1 MQKDSIKARCERCGL
16 VADIPTLK
24 SLNVRENPEL
34 KDEVCSGRLFV
45 WNCPDCG
52 TPNLARW
59 PFLYHDPEHRLMI
72 WLSDGKPETERQMAA
87 AIEAEEEEGMEGY
100 TTRIVDTPGDL
111 IEKISIFD
119 AGLDDVTVELC
130 KFVTCQEL
138 GKDVALRFYR
148 MEGADNEII
157 FAYPEKGQMQMAGI
171 GFNVYE
177 DSTGIVRRNQPLL
190 DSTRGLV
197 RIDRD
202 WLSRFLA

>member
-1 MQKDSIKARCERCGL
+1 MASSYTVKARCAKCGK
-16 VADIPTLK
+16 VSEIQAQR
-24 SLNVRENPEL
+24 SVNVQENPEL
-34 KDEVCSGRLFV
+34 KEDVCSGRIFV
-45 WNCPDCG
+45 WNCADCG
-52 TPNLARW
+52 TPNLAKW

-87 AIEAEEEEGMEGY
+87 AIEAEEGMEGY

-119 AGLDDVTVELC
+119 AGLDDVAVELC

-138 GKDVALRFYR
+138 SKDVALRFYR

-177 DSTGIVRRNQPLL
+177 DSAGIVRRNQPLL